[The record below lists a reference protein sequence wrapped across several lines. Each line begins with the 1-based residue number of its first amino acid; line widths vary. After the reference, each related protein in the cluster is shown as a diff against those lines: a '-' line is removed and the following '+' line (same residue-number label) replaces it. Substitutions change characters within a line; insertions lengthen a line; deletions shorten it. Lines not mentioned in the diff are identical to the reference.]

1 MYSFYSLLED
11 VTRLLPL
18 YFITRAVILDQEEM
32 FLLEIRKK
40 KRFYRLKER
49 FGFVTALA
57 TQMKLCGMTLDP
69 SQQANYEEESME
81 SLSPSSQHHF
91 LFSVERLR
99 GPDQLLASHIT

>member
-1 MYSFYSLLED
+1 MDLFYSLLD
-11 VTRLLPL
+11 GPTRFLPL
-18 YFITRAVILDQEEM
+18 YFITRAIILDQDEL

-57 TQMKLCGMTLDP
+57 TQMKLCGMGFDP
-69 SQQANYEEESME
+69 SQQASYEEEKVH
-81 SLSPSSQHHF
+81 SLSPSSQPHF

-99 GPDQLLASHIT
+99 GPDQLLASHNV

>member
-1 MYSFYSLLED
+1 MYSFYSLLEG

-57 TQMKLCGMTLDP
+57 TQMRLCGMTLDP
-69 SQQANYEEESME
+69 SQQANYEEESIE
-81 SLSPSSQHHF
+81 SLSPSSKHHF

-99 GPDQLLASHIT
+99 GPDQFLASHIT

>member
-1 MYSFYSLLED
+1 MYSFYSLLEG

-57 TQMKLCGMTLDP
+57 TQMTLDP
-69 SQQANYEEESME
+69 SQQANYEEESIE
-81 SLSPSSQHHF
+81 SLSPSSKHHF

-99 GPDQLLASHIT
+99 GPDQFLASHIT